1 MPYSAVLLGIA
12 GLIPFLFLPLS
23 YVFNWLSLTQSAL
36 YFIQYSA
43 VLLSFFGGV
52 HWWDAIK
59 EQAFN
64 KQMYIA
70 MLPTMVGWLCL
81 VFSHRVEVLG
91 VLSLCYVG
99 VLVYDKFTLSLPK
112 SYIVDYISL
121 RIALTTVVVLCH
133 AWMIFIVT

>member
-59 EQAFN
+59 EQI
-64 KQMYIA
+64 K
-70 MLPTMVGWLCL
+70 T
-81 VFSHRVEVLG
+81 
-91 VLSLCYVG
+91 
-99 VLVYDKFTLSLPK
+99 K
-112 SYIVDYISL
+112 
-121 RIALTTVVVLCH
+121 RIKKT
-133 AWMIFIVT
+133 